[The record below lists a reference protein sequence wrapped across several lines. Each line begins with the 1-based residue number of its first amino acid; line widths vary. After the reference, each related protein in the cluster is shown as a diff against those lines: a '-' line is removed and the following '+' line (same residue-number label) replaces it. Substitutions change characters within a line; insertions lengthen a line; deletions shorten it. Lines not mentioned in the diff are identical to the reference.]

1 MEVPQVVAV
10 IGRQFG
16 VASVAQLVGC
26 GVSTR
31 TVRRARE
38 RGALVEVL
46 RGVLRS
52 AAFADTFEAR
62 AMAAL
67 LACGPHSFL
76 SGTSAGAVHGLRSMP
91 RQRVVVSAS
100 ERRYAQWPG
109 WVDVSSTGWLEPGH
123 VISRGPFR
131 VSSPLRTLLELAAD
145 FNDYRFER
153 AAEDAWNL
161 RLVTPAGAAEFL
173 KAARASG
180 RSGVARFERWLRS
193 TASRD
198 RASQSSLE
206 MKVLDAIRRAGLPEP
221 QRQFPLTLLNGEVI
235 HLDLAWP
242 DRLIGV
248 EPGHSWWHAGRLKV
262 AADAARDRA
271 CGELGW
277 LIVRFDE
284 DACRDVRSVSAQLRR
299 IHATRPTV
307 RSGP

>member
-1 MEVPQVVAV
+1 MENSEVVAV
-10 IGRQFG
+10 IRGQFG
-16 VASVAQLVGC
+16 VASVAQLIGC

-31 TVRRARE
+31 TVRRARD
-38 RGALVEVL
+38 RGALVEML

-52 AAFADTFEAR
+52 AAFPDTFEAR

-76 SGTSAGAVHGLRSMP
+76 SGTTAGAVHGLRSMP
-91 RQRVVVSAS
+91 RHRIAVTAPG
-100 ERRYAQWPG
+100 RRYAQWPR
-109 WVDVSSTGWLEPGH
+109 WVDVSSTGWLEPRH
-123 VISRGPFR
+123 LVRRGPLR
-131 VSSPLRTLLELAAD
+131 ISSPLRTLLELAAE

-161 RLVTPAGAAEFL
+161 KLVTPADAAEFL

-180 RSGVARFERWLRS
+180 RHGVTRFERWLRS
-193 TASRD
+193 TIDRD

-206 MKVLDAIRRAGLPEP
+206 MTVLDAIRRAGLPEP
-221 QRQFPLTLLNGEVI
+221 QRQFPLTLPNGEVI

-248 EPGHSWWHAGRLKV
+248 EPGHSWWHGGRLQM

-284 DACRDVRSVSAQLRR
+284 DACRDIRSVGAQLRR
-299 IHATRPTV
+299 IHAHRPTV
-307 RSGP
+307 LSGP